1 MNILS
6 INHGIGPSICLL
18 KGNKV
23 LFAIEEER
31 LNREKNTMGFPKL
44 ALQLVSKEY
53 SKFIKSVNIVAVANH
68 QFIEDNKTRFR
79 KKYYDNFYGKTI
91 QKRVLDFAWV
101 IKKKI
106 NFFPKSKENNNEQIA
121 VKSLTLKYCKNLK
134 KKTNFH
140 FFKHHDCHAAAA
152 YYGLAKNFDKPYL
165 VLTLDGGGDGENAT
179 VQIGQFGKLK
189 RLSSTPSGNSIG
201 NLYSITTFLLG
212 LTPHEHEYKLMGL
225 AAYVPNIFKKKTAKI
240 FSKYLNIDENNN
252 LNFKAAQNIKTNKV
266 HKLLFKD
273 FELERFDNI
282 AGGLQLFTEELVIK
296 WIKNCIK
303 QTGVMDILLSGG
315 VFMNVAMNK
324 KIAEMTEVNTVDVFP
339 SCGDETNSFG
349 AAFLLNAMHTKK
361 LPNFNSFML
370 GSTASMNKQTVRKYK
385 NKCLFLKVK
394 NTDLAAAKLLAK
406 GKIIGKC
413 DGPMEFG
420 ARALGNRSVLA
431 DPRIFECVERINA
444 SIKQRDFWMPFAPA
458 ILIDEAE
465 KYVKIPK
472 SLKFKKN
479 PSPYMMFV
487 MDSKENKQSDM
498 IAALH
503 KFDKSARVEIVDN
516 IHAPKLYNTISYFKK
531 LTNRSCLLNTSFNI
545 HGFPIVRTAE
555 EAIKVLLDSSLDAL
569 VVEGYIITKRKEK

>member
-18 KGNKV
+18 KDGKV
-23 LFAIEEER
+23 MFAIEEER

-44 ALQLVSKEY
+44 ALQLVSKEH
-53 SKFIKSVNIVAVANH
+53 SNFIKSVNIVAVANH
-68 QFIEDNKTRFR
+68 HFLEDNKTKFR
-79 KKYYDNFYGKTI
+79 QKYYNNFYGKSF
-91 QKRVLDFAWV
+91 QDRLLDFAWI

-106 NFFPKSKENNNEQIA
+106 NFLLKRKKNNNEQIA
-121 VKSLTLKYCKNLK
+121 VKNLTLKYCKNLK
-134 KKTNFH
+134 KNINFN

-152 YYGLAKNFDKPYL
+152 YYGLARSFDKPYL

-225 AAYVPNIFKKKTAKI
+225 SAYVPHIYKKKSARI
-240 FSKYLNIDENNN
+240 FSKYLNLDKDNN
-252 LNFKAAQNIKTNKV
+252 LNFKAAENIKTNKI

-282 AGGLQLFTEELVIK
+282 AGGLQLFTEELVTK

-303 QTGVMDILLSGG
+303 QTGIKDILLSGG
-315 VFMNVAMNK
+315 VFMNVVMNK
-324 KIAEMTEVNTVDVFP
+324 KISEMSEVNTVDVFP

-349 AAFLLNAMHTKK
+349 AAFLLNGMLAKK
-361 LPNFNSFML
+361 LPSFNSFML
-370 GSTASMNKQTVRKYK
+370 GSSTSINKKIIKKYK
-385 NKCLFLKVK
+385 HKCFFLKVK

-431 DPRIFECVERINA
+431 DPKILDAVEKINA

-458 ILIDEAE
+458 IQIDESE

-487 MDSKENKQSDM
+487 MDSIKNKQSDM

-503 KFDKSARVEIVDN
+503 KFDKSARVEIVDK
-516 IHAPKLYNTISYFKK
+516 IHAPKLYSTISYFKK
-531 LTNRSCLLNTSFNI
+531 LTKRACLLNTSFNI

>member
-6 INHGIGPSICLL
+6 INHGIGPSVCLL
-18 KGNKV
+18 KDGKV

-44 ALQLVSKEY
+44 ALQLVSKEH

-68 QFIEDNKTRFR
+68 QFIEDNKTKFR
-79 KKYYDNFYGKTI
+79 QKYYDNFYGKSF
-91 QKRVLDFAWV
+91 QEKLLDFAWV

-106 NFFPKSKENNNEQIA
+106 NFLPKRKENNNEQIA
-121 VKSLTLKYCKNLK
+121 VKSLTLKFCKNLRK
-134 KKTNFH
+134 NINFN

-152 YYGLAKNFDKPYL
+152 YYGLARNFDKPYL

-225 AAYVPNIFKKKTAKI
+225 SAYVPQIFKKKFSKI

-252 LNFKAAQNIKTNKV
+252 LNFKATKNIKTNKI

-282 AGGLQLFTEELVIK
+282 AGGLQFFTEELVTK

-303 QTGVMDILLSGG
+303 QTGIKDILLSGG

-324 KIAEMTEVNTVDVFP
+324 KISEMSEVNTVDVFP

-349 AAFLLNAMHTKK
+349 AAFLLNGMLAKK
-361 LPNFNSFML
+361 LPSFDSFML
-370 GSTASMNKQTVRKYK
+370 GSTTSINKKTITKYK
-385 NKCLFLKVK
+385 HKCLFLKVK

-431 DPRIFECVERINA
+431 DPKILDSVEKINA

-458 ILIDEAE
+458 ILIEEAE

-487 MDSKENKQSDM
+487 MDSKKNKQSDM

-503 KFDKSARVEIVDN
+503 KFDKSARVEIVDKVY
-516 IHAPKLYNTISYFKK
+516 APKLYSTISYFKK
-531 LTNRSCLLNTSFNI
+531 LTKRACLLNTSFNI